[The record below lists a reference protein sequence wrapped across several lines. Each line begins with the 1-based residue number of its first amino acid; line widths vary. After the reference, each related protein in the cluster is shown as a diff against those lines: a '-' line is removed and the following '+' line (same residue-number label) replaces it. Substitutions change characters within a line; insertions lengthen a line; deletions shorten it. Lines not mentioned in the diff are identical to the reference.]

1 MIRSCNKYFLV
12 LVSAALFVG
21 GCAKHE
27 LVKKDETIAPAALA
41 KPAETAVAK
50 PSTSEAGLEKR
61 PVAEAPITDRMT
73 PESKAVDQAASTVD
87 KIFFELD
94 SYSLNPVA
102 RDTLAKNAGIIKN
115 RGGAKIRIEGHCDE
129 RGSDEY
135 NLALGE
141 KRAKAALDYLVTMGV
156 PAERLSLIS
165 YGKEKPADPGHD
177 EAAWAKNRRDEFF
190 IVSK

>member
-1 MIRSCNKYFLV
+1 MCRSFNKYILV
-12 LVSAALFVG
+12 LVAAALFVG
-21 GCAKHE
+21 GCAKQQM
-27 LVKKDETIAPAALA
+27 VKQDETIPPATLA
-41 KPAETAVAK
+41 KPAETTVAK
-50 PSTSEAGLEKR
+50 PSAPEAGLENR
-61 PVAEAPITDRMT
+61 PVTEAPLTDRIT
-73 PESKAVDQAASTVD
+73 EQSKAGDQAASAMD
-87 KIFFELD
+87 KIFFDLD

-115 RGGAKIRIEGHCDE
+115 RGGVKIRIEGHCDE

-156 PAERLSLIS
+156 PAKRLSVIS

-177 EAAWAKNRRDEFF
+177 EAAWAKNRRDELV

>member
-1 MIRSCNKYFLV
+1 MCRSFDKYVLV
-12 LVSAALFVG
+12 LVSAAMFVG
-21 GCAKHE
+21 GCAKQGM
-27 LVKKDETIAPAALA
+27 VKKDETIPPAALA

-50 PSTSEAGLEKR
+50 PSAPEAGLEKQ
-61 PVAEAPITDRMT
+61 PVTESLLKDRKSE
-73 PESKAVDQAASTVD
+73 ESRAGDQASSAVD

-102 RDTLAKNAGIIKN
+102 RDTLAKNAGIMKN
-115 RGGAKIRIEGHCDE
+115 RGGVKIRIEGHCDE

-141 KRAKAALDYLVTMGV
+141 KRAKAALNYFVTMGV

-177 EAAWAKNRRDEFF
+177 EAAWANNRRDEFV

>member
-1 MIRSCNKYFLV
+1 MVRSFDKYILI

-21 GCAKHE
+21 GCAKQGM
-27 LVKKDETIAPAALA
+27 VKKDETMPPAALN
-41 KPAETAVAK
+41 KPAETAVTK
-50 PSTSEAGLEKR
+50 PSTPATGLEKR
-61 PVAEAPITDRMT
+61 PVTEAALKDRKT
-73 PESKAVDQAASTVD
+73 EESNAGVQAASAVD

-102 RDTLAKNAGIIKN
+102 RDTLARNAGIMKN
-115 RGGAKIRIEGHCDE
+115 RGGVKVRIEGHCDE

-141 KRAKAALDYLVTMGV
+141 KRAKVALDYLATMGI
-156 PAERLSLIS
+156 PAERLSVIS

-177 EAAWAKNRRDEFF
+177 EAAWAKNRRDEFV